1 MTSLPRG
8 VRLSAG
14 DLGRLGLLGL
24 RTRPG
29 RVSLSAF
36 GIAIGIATMIA
47 VTAIPAS
54 GQRALMD
61 QLTALGTN
69 LLQASPQET
78 PDGPVPFPPESVD
91 MVARIGPVSLASAVA
106 NTHAEISRNDRDREQ
121 DFTGIAVLAARLN
134 LPEALH
140 ARLRAGHFLTQATA
154 ALPTVVLGADAAL
167 RLGFDRLPAD
177 RPPQVFIGDRWFS
190 VIGIL
195 QPIPLSPDI
204 DSTALVGWPAAE
216 DQLGFDG
223 RPTVIYARAVEAQID
238 AVREVMARTIN
249 PAAPGTVAVS
259 RPSDALAAKRA
270 TESTLSTLFLG
281 LAAVALLVG
290 GIGVANTMVV
300 AVLERRHEIGLRRA
314 LGASRSQIR
323 TQFVIE
329 SVVMAFAGG
338 GTGLLLGTAA
348 TIGYARYHHWPAV
361 VPLVAAGIGL
371 GAAVLIGAMA
381 GLYPAVRAARLSPTA
396 ALSG

>member
-1 MTSLPRG
+1 MTPLPRT
-8 VRLSAG
+8 VRLSPW
-14 DLGRLGLLGL
+14 DLGRLGLLGI

-29 RVSLSAF
+29 RVGLSAF

-61 QLTALGTN
+61 QLSALGTN

-78 PDGPVPFPPESVD
+78 PQGAVPFPPESVD
-91 MVARIGPVSLASAVA
+91 MVARIGPVSIASAVA
-106 NTHAEISRNDRDREQ
+106 NTHTKISRSDRNGEQ
-121 DFTGIAVLAARLN
+121 DFAGIAVLATRLN

-140 ARLRAGHFLTQATA
+140 LRLRAGRFLNQATA
-154 ALPTVVLGADAAL
+154 ALPTVVLGADAAIQ
-167 RLGFDRLPAD
+167 LGFDHLTAD
-177 RPPQVFIGDRWFS
+177 PPPQVFIGGRWFT

-195 QPIPLSPDI
+195 EPIPLAPDI

-216 DQLGFDG
+216 SQLGFDG
-223 RPTVIYARAVEAQID
+223 QPTVIYTRAAEAQID

-249 PAAPGTVAVS
+249 PAAPGSVTVS

-314 LGASRSQIR
+314 LGASRGQVRI
-323 TQFVIE
+323 QFVIE

-338 GTGLLLGTAA
+338 GAGLLLGVAA
-348 TIGYARYHHWPAV
+348 TIGYARYQHWPV
-361 VPLVAAGIGL
+361 VIPLASAGIGL
-371 GAAVLIGAMA
+371 GAAVVIGAVA
-381 GLYPAVRAARLSPTA
+381 GLYPAVRAARLSPTE
-396 ALSG
+396 ALAG